1 MLPAMSDATDLKD
14 RFALVRLRTKKS
26 VQLDELVKGQK
37 WNAAQILGIELG
49 LPVSR
54 GVVIDLHT
62 RRSRH

>member
-1 MLPAMSDATDLKD
+1 MSDATDLKD
-14 RFALVRLRTKKS
+14 RFALIRLRTKKS